1 MLVIAATAG
10 VALPAV
16 ESVEGIG
23 ADLVME
29 DATALLSLLSLVC
42 IGAITRSDEEFL
54 RSRIKGQYSGAY
66 RLKAEKSSSCPHC
79 GVEMRGTEV
88 VNVLVRP
95 SRGSS
100 KQTQWWHLRCA
111 LEDRRVPAV
120 KRRSRGNPN
129 EANRLIVYS
138 HAVASLYEQVREDG
152 TLNDFRHCGQL
163 TQSEETSDGLCASH
177 HPDVMAERF
186 PAAYAGCYVDA
197 PRPKERLPKKEGGTP
212 DPLPESPTPLV
223 NPTHDAGLVGEQGN
237 VIFSLI
243 APNIEAWAT
252 QFTGTLRGEMR
263 EQFDLLVAEVK
274 DIASMQPFRLT
285 VLDSPTVV
293 FDEMVHAMFHRLL
306 RNCRTKIQGRR
317 LNSLLVGPAGSGKT
331 FAAKQIA
338 RALRVIPSELGGV
351 SRDAAYCEVSCNE
364 DMTPSQITGATVPN
378 ITDGLPVYTMSKVV
392 ETYMKGGIILFDEFD
407 RLRAGTAVAL
417 NGAIAGT
424 DWALP
429 DGSVASRHEDTV
441 FVMTANTFG
450 HGGNRKYTAANKLDG
465 ATLNRFASG
474 VIEWGYDEVLEK
486 MFCPNVELRELL
498 QDLRDKMNRSNI
510 QRIISPRHLQ
520 GAYAMVEIH
529 SLPVMQAFYEALAD
543 WNENDLKMVG
553 LDPTVVHAA
562 IMNYE
567 EAYTVGADLQPSDG
581 AGGAA

>member
-1 MLVIAATAG
+1 MLLIAAIVG
-10 VALPAV
+10 VALPTI
-16 ESVEGIG
+16 ESVEGISTDEVLG
-23 ADLVME
+23 S
-29 DATALLSLLSLVC
+29 ATALLSLISLVC
-42 IGAITRSDEEFL
+42 IGAITRADEEFL
-54 RSRIKGQYSGAY
+54 RSRIRGQYSGAY
-66 RLKAEKSSSCPHC
+66 RLKAEKSSPCPHC

-95 SRGSS
+95 GRGST

-120 KRRSRGNPN
+120 KRRSRGNPA

-138 HAVASLYEQVREDG
+138 HAVASLYDAG
-152 TLNDFRHCGQL
+152 FRRCGQL
-163 TQSEETSDGLCASH
+163 VLSPTTSDGLDPRH

-186 PAAYAGCYVDA
+186 PAEYAGSYIQV
-197 PRPKERLPKKEGGTP
+197 PVPKEEKPKTPKEV
-212 DPLPESPTPLV
+212 PELPTPPIDPMP
-223 NPTHDAGLVGEQGN
+223 NAGLVGEQGN
-237 VIFSLI
+237 VIFDLI
-243 APNIEAWAT
+243 APNLVAWGE
-252 QFTGTLRGEMR
+252 QFTGSLKGEMR
-263 EQFDLLVAEVK
+263 AQFDALVAEVK

-285 VLDSPTVV
+285 ALEGGTVI
-293 FDEMVHAMFHRLL
+293 FDEMVHGMFHRLL
-306 RNCRTKIQGRR
+306 RNCRTEIEGRR

-331 FAAKQIA
+331 YACKQIV
-338 RALRVIPSELGGV
+338 RALCAIPAEVGGIA
-351 SRDAAYCEVSCNE
+351 RDNWQDAWCEVSCNE

-392 ETYMKGGIILFDEFD
+392 EIYQTGGVILFDEFD

-417 NGAIAGT
+417 NGAIAGN

-429 DGSVASRHEDTV
+429 DGTVATRHEDTV

-465 ATLNRFASG
+465 ATLNRFANG
-474 VIEWGYDEVLEK
+474 IIEWGYDETLEK
-486 MFCPNVELRELL
+486 MFCPNVELRNLL
-498 QDLRDKMNRSNI
+498 QDIREKMNRSNI

-520 GAYAMVEIH
+520 GAYAMVEVH
-529 SLPVMQAFYEALAD
+529 GLPVMQAFYEALAD

-553 LDPTVVHAA
+553 LDPTTVHDA

-567 EAYTVGADLQPSDG
+567 EAYTVGADLQPSES